1 MSKLLLPVLVGVFVG
16 AFAVE
21 LVRRNNPEL
30 GDALVAR
37 AKRLANSMRNAGRA
51 QRSLTTSEGRE
62 ATWKHSG

>member
-30 GDALVAR
+30 AAGLKAR
-37 AKRLANSMRNAGRA
+37 AKRLTGSRGNRTKPPRRLITND
-51 QRSLTTSEGRE
+51 EGD
-62 ATWKHSG
+62 ASWKHSG